1 MDAGW
6 FKVSFDLPRK
16 VAAVHSLIAM
26 GDPAVFP
33 ELHRLVGQRPL
44 AHLKDSRRLR
54 IEVFR
59 SLATADVPEL
69 ADFLRIGQRFR
80 EPEIVA
86 ACRTIERRLQAP
98 DSPSKPRGGAGGAS
112 R

>member
-6 FKVSFDLPRK
+6 FKASFDLPRK
-16 VAAVHSLIAM
+16 VAAVRSLIAM

-33 ELHRLVGQRPL
+33 QLHRLVAQRPL
-44 AHLKDSRRLR
+44 AHLKDFRRLR

-59 SLATADVPEL
+59 SLATADVPGL
-69 ADFLRIGQRFR
+69 ADFLRLGQRFL

-86 ACRTIERRLQAP
+86 ACRTIERRLKPP
-98 DSPSKPRGGAGGAS
+98 DSPSKPRGDAGDAS